1 MCACVGVY
9 EQCMRVCAY
18 VCAHAQNA
26 SQRARQGVR
35 VRVRAER
42 RATCHLRITVH
53 MYSIIGTRA
62 RMYTC
67 VRALAECIP
76 ACVRGRGRGRARGG
90 SGRPR
95 IVCHFVPFIKMH
107 TYI

>member
-26 SQRARQGVR
+26 SERARARAR

-42 RATCHLRITVH
+42 RAARDGDVSSREHSSHVYYDIYACAHVH
-53 MYSIIGTRA
+53 RYACARRMHPSVRA
-62 RMYTC
+62 RA
-67 VRALAECIP
+67 RARARARRE
-76 ACVRGRGRGRARGG
+76 RGR
-90 SGRPR
+90 PL
-95 IVCHFVPFIKMH
+95 IVCHFVPFI
-107 TYI
+107 